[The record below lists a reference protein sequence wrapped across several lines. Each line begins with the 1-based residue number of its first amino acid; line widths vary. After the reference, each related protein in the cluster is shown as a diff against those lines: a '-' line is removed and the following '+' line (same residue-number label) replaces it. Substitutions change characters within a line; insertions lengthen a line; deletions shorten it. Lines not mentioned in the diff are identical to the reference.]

1 MDRSVDQDGVSVGSN
16 YERGLRELVKAD
28 YTRESAK
35 NPMKGSFRAVMLNPH
50 NLENV
55 SGLRDKYP
63 LEYSKRMMK
72 SFKKPKGKHFDSQWY
87 AHTLAGRVLAG
98 ISDND
103 SLKYVIK
110 YSENDL
116 LGIPNE
122 FIEMPEGK
130 KWAELLVNRSWAN
143 REVNE
148 WLRLKLGLEK
158 PVEEIKQTYVSNQS
172 GFE

>member
-1 MDRSVDQDGVSVGSN
+1 MDRYADQDGVSADSN
-16 YERGLRELVKAD
+16 NERGLREKVKAD
-28 YTRESAK
+28 YTKESAK
-35 NPMKGSFRAVMLNPH
+35 NPMNGSFRAVMLNPH

-63 LEYSKRMMK
+63 LEYSKRMK
-72 SFKKPKGKHFDSQWY
+72 QSFKKPKDTHFDSQWY
-87 AHTLAGRVLAG
+87 THTLAGRVLAG

-103 SLKYVIK
+103 SLEYVIK
-110 YSENDL
+110 HSDRDL

-148 WLRLKLGLEK
+148 WLRIKLGLDK
-158 PVEEIKQTYVSNQS
+158 PAEEIRQTYVSNQS